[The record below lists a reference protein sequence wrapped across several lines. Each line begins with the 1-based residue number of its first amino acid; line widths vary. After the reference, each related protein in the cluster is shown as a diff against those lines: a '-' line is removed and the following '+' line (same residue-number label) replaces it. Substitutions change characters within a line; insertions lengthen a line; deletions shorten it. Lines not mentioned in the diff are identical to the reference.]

1 MHVWTQLLRVQENGI
16 KPLQTMQHCGW
27 CWELYERSKAAIE
40 CNFPDASNW
49 RAQWKWTNML
59 FCDLFFYLSFWVNFV
74 LTFHL
79 GSICIC
85 FAFVSSRFYMGKLQL
100 VFQDLFNIKWYMLA
114 WRVITLSW
122 LFGIQLAF
130 CFKLSFFFLLAAL
143 LICSQSAG
151 WVHAVYVRAV
161 FMVLLIESGA
171 CH

>member
-1 MHVWTQLLRVQENGI
+1 MDDAESFTKGLKQLLNAIFR
-16 KPLQTMQHCGW
+16 MQ
-27 CWELYERSKAAIE
+27 AIE
-40 CNFPDASNW
+40 GHSESGRTSYFVIS
-49 RAQWKWTNML
+49 L
-59 FCDLFFYLSFWVNFV
+59 FYLSFWVNFV

-130 CFKLSFFFLLAAL
+130 CFKLSFFFFAGCFVNLQS
-143 LICSQSAG
+143 ICRVSSCCLCASCFHG
-151 WVHAVYVRAV
+151 SIDWEWCLSLEVNKTVI
-161 FMVLLIESGA
+161 L
-171 CH
+171 

>member
-1 MHVWTQLLRVQENGI
+1 MDDAESFTKGLKQLLNAIFR
-16 KPLQTMQHCGW
+16 MQ
-27 CWELYERSKAAIE
+27 AIE
-40 CNFPDASNW
+40 GHSESGRTSYFVIS
-49 RAQWKWTNML
+49 L
-59 FCDLFFYLSFWVNFV
+59 FYLSFWVNFV

-130 CFKLSFFFLLAAL
+130 CFKLSFFFFFLLAAL